1 MHIGLSL
8 QYADKCCIPK
18 LKQKELWN
26 ENKVIEPNDR
36 FHRSRN
42 YAKLL
47 QERRERQR
55 QREEIAY
62 AKEQAAK
69 MIADMRF
76 KQIGQLFAI
85 YVAQA
90 SDSYRKP
97 AKKAYHFPPIYAV
110 LRAFKNI
117 RQQKLHELDKE
128 ADEKHFLP
136 KLPFRNLDR
145 S

>member
-1 MHIGLSL
+1 MQIGLGL
-8 QYADKCCIPK
+8 QHADKFGIPK

-26 ENKVIEPNDR
+26 ENNVIEPNDR

-47 QERRERQR
+47 QERRERLK
-55 QREEIAY
+55 QREEIAH

-90 SDSYRKP
+90 SDSYRKS
-97 AKKAYHFPPIYAV
+97 AKKACHFPPIYAV
-110 LRAFKNI
+110 LRAFKTI
-117 RQQKLHELDKE
+117 RLQRLNELDKD
-128 ADEKHFLP
+128 ADEKNFLP
-136 KLPFRNLDR
+136 KLPLRNLDR